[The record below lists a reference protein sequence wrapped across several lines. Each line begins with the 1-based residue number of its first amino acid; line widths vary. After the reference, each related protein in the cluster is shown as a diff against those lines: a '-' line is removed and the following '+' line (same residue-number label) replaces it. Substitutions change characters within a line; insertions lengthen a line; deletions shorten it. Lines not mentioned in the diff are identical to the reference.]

1 VRRWRRRYEDDGA
14 DGLVDRRVG
23 QRSLRRAPEGELERM
38 RALYQQHS
46 QGFTIKHL
54 REKLE
59 KPHGHRLGY
68 TTTGSIS
75 RRA

>member
-1 VRRWRRRYEDDGA
+1 
-14 DGLVDRRVG
+14 
-23 QRSLRRAPEGELERM
+23 M
-38 RALYQQHS
+38 RALYQQHC